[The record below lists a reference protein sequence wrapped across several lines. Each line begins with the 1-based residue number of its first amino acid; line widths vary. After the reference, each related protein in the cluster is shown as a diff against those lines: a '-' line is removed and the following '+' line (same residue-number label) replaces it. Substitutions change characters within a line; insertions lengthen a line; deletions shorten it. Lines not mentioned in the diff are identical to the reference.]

1 MGFALS
7 MTGGALADAG
17 QWNIVASTLN
27 TGVNGIVSAV
37 ACAGTTCWAVGGPQS
52 YIASQPGPAL
62 LEGNTG
68 NGWFIANDP
77 SPLVVNSLNAVT
89 CVDAGDCWAVGD
101 ATPDRTL
108 IEHYSNGGWTYEP
121 SPALPPEATLNG
133 VACTS
138 LTDCWAVGGDGPS
151 GAAGHTLVEHY
162 DGTRWIVVSSSNSSP
177 NDFLNSVSCP
187 AANDCWAVGDNNTD
201 ALFVEHYD
209 GTAWTVDT
217 ALAAV
222 GTNNNL
228 SGVTCVSAAECWAV
242 GWQGNP
248 IASFTQTVIERY
260 NGDDWSTVSSPNP
273 LGGSWGVNFLKG
285 VSCDSNGVCW
295 AVGQS
300 TGVEGYNAP
309 GQSLIA
315 EYTGSGDWTAVANP
329 DPGLSGDNFNGVGCG
344 SAACVAG
351 GSGSNGPLLAQ
362 GPLGQESKVGTTGG
376 AASLPPPGL
385 STTSGDP
392 AVPDTGGAGT
402 PWAALAIAGG
412 LAAVITGFQFRRRRL
427 ERPTISKV

>member
-1 MGFALS
+1 MRGGSGRYALACGVVMGFALS

-27 TGVNGIVSAV
+27 AGINGIVSAV
-37 ACAGTTCWAVGGPQS
+37 ACAGTTSWAVGGYQA
-52 YIASQPGPAL
+52 YIASQHGPAF
-62 LEGNTG
+62 LEGKTG
-68 NGWFIANDP
+68 NGWFITNDP
-77 SPLVVNSLNAVT
+77 SPLLVNSLNAVT

-162 DGTRWIVVSSSNSSP
+162 DGT
-177 NDFLNSVSCP
+177 
-187 AANDCWAVGDNNTD
+187 
-201 ALFVEHYD
+201 
-209 GTAWTVDT
+209 AWTVDAT
-217 ALAAV
+217 LAAV

-228 SGVTCVSAAECWAV
+228 SGVTCVSAVECWAV

-248 IASFTQTVIERY
+248 IGSITSPALASLH
-260 NGDDWSTVSSPNP
+260 GDAWAGVSSPNP
-273 LGGSWGVNFLKG
+273 LAGSWGVNFLKG

-315 EYTGSGDWTAVANP
+315 
-329 DPGLSGDNFNGVGCG
+329 
-344 SAACVAG
+344 
-351 GSGSNGPLLAQ
+351 
-362 GPLGQESKVGTTGG
+362 
-376 AASLPPPGL
+376 
-385 STTSGDP
+385 
-392 AVPDTGGAGT
+392 
-402 PWAALAIAGG
+402 
-412 LAAVITGFQFRRRRL
+412 
-427 ERPTISKV
+427 